1 MPGEDLHLSGW
12 VRFEAHRDGLQR
24 RPTGTTGSDR
34 YTNRLMNPVGSCID
48 PIPAVPPLRGAAE
61 SVPRAPATLHF

>member
-1 MPGEDLHLSGW
+1 
-12 VRFEAHRDGLQR
+12 
-24 RPTGTTGSDR
+24 
-34 YTNRLMNPVGSCID
+34 MNPVGSCID